1 MAHDRQI
8 HQKANLLNQQM
19 VADQK
24 KKKNQKEI
32 NEIVQKLYQKK
43 GQPEPKPK
51 EQNPEKI

>member
-43 GQPEPKPK
+43 GQPEPKPDRK
-51 EQNPEKI
+51 SVV